1 MVLKPTWLVLV
12 CCMAVAFPAAAAEP
26 DPFGGR
32 LLPIELVVAFRKQ
45 IDLTPEQNKRLG
57 ELVVELQQSVAG
69 KQWEM
74 QTTFADLLEQLDQNP
89 IAEQRALDLARHA
102 IDVENQIKVEQ
113 LRMLVRVRNML
124 TDSQVEFLRAR
135 LAAGWKKD

>member
-1 MVLKPTWLVLV
+1 MVLKPTWLMLV